1 MAHVKGLGRSP
12 GQFRW
17 LPLPA
22 PALAYFGLL
31 ARLVMVTMVMATAAV
46 LAVPAAGAAASSA
59 PSDQVTSLP
68 GLSGAL
74 GTQYAG
80 YASVNAKPC
89 SNVRCSGAGDQ
100 GLFYWFVGKTGGG
113 SASAPTI
120 LWTNGGPGAT
130 SFWGFF
136 TENGPYTVQQ
146 GGHLV
151 RRSMAWNNTANY
163 LMFDQPLGVGLSF
176 APDAAQPSNVQ
187 QGIDQWY
194 TALVHFMSL
203 HPKIAANPVIL
214 AGESYGGTYDAL
226 LAKAILD
233 GNAKAGRQIIHLGGV
248 VIAAGWVDPVVQQ
261 SMDTTYALAHG
272 LITSADKARLDQ
284 TFAQCQAAIAAQ
296 TPSSAEANEVCS
308 KIKSSISDIS
318 GLYMLNT
325 AKTGDPPTAP
335 MIAYLNRP
343 DVRAAIHA
351 KSSGK
356 YDLFA
361 ESIGK
366 RYVVG
371 EQDSYLSTVQSVLEQ
386 GVPVMVVSGLND
398 ATDVNALGTGA
409 WLNLLTG
416 TQATAFDAAPTVQW
430 KGGPGN
436 HVLGYIQEGDG
447 LSWVKVL
454 NAGHLTPLDQP
465 LLINLIRQKL
475 LTPAP

>member
-1 MAHVKGLGRSP
+1 MAHPKGYGPTRGRS
-12 GQFRW
+12 RV
-17 LPLPA
+17 LPA
-22 PALAYFGLL
+22 QLGLL
-31 ARLVMVTMVMATAAV
+31 ASLLVMAIGTGAGLAAP
-46 LAVPAAGAAASSA
+46 PAAAAAAAAASST
-59 PSDQVTSLP
+59 PPDQVTSLP
-68 GLSGAL
+68 GLGAGAV

-80 YASVNAKPC
+80 YASVNPKAC
-89 SNVRCSGAGDQ
+89 SNVRCSGPGDQ

-136 TENGPYTVQQ
+136 TENGPYVVQK
-146 GGHLV
+146 GGTLV
-151 RRSMAWNNTANY
+151 RRPMAWNNTANY

-187 QGIDQWY
+187 QGVDQWY
-194 TALVHFMSL
+194 AALVHFLSL
-203 HPKIAANPVIL
+203 HPKIAANPIIL
-214 AGESYGGTYDAL
+214 AGESYGGTYDTL

-233 GNAKAGRQIIHLGGV
+233 GNAKAGRQVVHLGGV
-248 VIAAGWVDPVVQQ
+248 VIAAGWVDPSVQQ

-272 LITSADKARLDQ
+272 LITSADKTRLDQ
-284 TFAQCQAAIAAQ
+284 TYAQCQAAIAAH
-296 TPSSAEANEVCS
+296 TPSSAEANDVCG
-308 KIKSSISDIS
+308 KIKSGISDIS

-361 ESIGK
+361 ESIGS

-409 WLNLLTG
+409 WLNLLSG
-416 TQATAFDAAPTVQW
+416 PQATAFDAAPTVQW

-465 LLINLIRQKL
+465 LLINLINQKL
-475 LTPAP
+475 LTPAK